1 MNLISSASPWISD
14 EPVKKRTS
22 SIRKT
27 IKKTHTTTLSDP
39 PPYEADLEETI
50 SYNETRNTKVNQL
63 LEKMTLLNID
73 NDGDALANF
82 TPLEY
87 PTMDN
92 EIQDSI
98 LPKDYNIKRNH
109 ENTNFSSDNT
119 GKTMN
124 SSSDFNRVYDAPI
137 NRPYY
142 AGLSR
147 DGQEVKSNNKIMD
160 KLSYIVHLLE
170 QQENEKTDN
179 NLEEYILYIL
189 LGTFVIFVVDSFSR
203 GGKYVR

>member
-1 MNLISSASPWISD
+1 MNLILNASPWIND

-27 IKKTHTTTLSDP
+27 IKKAPSS
-39 PPYEADLEETI
+39 YNSSSLEETV
-50 SYNETRNTKVNQL
+50 SYNETRNQKVNQL
-63 LEKMTLLNID
+63 LEKMTLVNMD
-73 NDGDALANF
+73 NDGDSLANF
-82 TPLEY
+82 TPLDY
-87 PTMDN
+87 PTIDN

-98 LPKDYNIKRNH
+98 LPKDYTNTIKRNN
-109 ENTNFSSDNT
+109 ENSDFASNNT

-124 SSSDFNRVYDAPI
+124 SSSDFNKVYDVPI

-142 AGLSR
+142 AGIGGGVGGKTN
-147 DGQEVKSNNKIMD
+147 DKVMD